1 MSVFSGNFSRAMR
14 NVSGA
19 LALPGL
25 AVVGLAAS
33 AVPALAAQ
41 SAMCADINAT
51 FANISITQNQTGP
64 SRNYPRSQYAL
75 GDVITI
81 TVTAI
86 ASTGGGNGVNVGG
99 AGNPGNDE
107 ADAITPNNIGLQAVG
122 SVSTTVTDA
131 TDGPNISISSFVGS
145 ASHPTDPFIFSITC
159 TSVAPPTPTPTP
171 APTPDAAVID
181 PIDPIISVVQQTH
194 SALVARTVSVPSLP
208 QRVGGTSGPGSFST
222 NPSESGLVL
231 NYATS
236 LVQLQ
241 NWGAAGDAAD
251 VLANTDPLDQ
261 PFNFWID
268 GTGAIHARTSSG
280 VDYWGT
286 FGLFSAGADY
296 LVSREVLVGL
306 AIHGDGMRDVS
317 SRSEINSRGVMAGP
331 YISAEVTEGVFLD
344 IATYYGK
351 SWADVKSGNFS
362 GSYDTQRLVATGS
375 LKGQIDLSDQLVLS
389 PNATIFYLREVAAA
403 YSLSDGAATQA
414 GAGFDA
420 TQYRVSLGSNLAY
433 KIDLEGGQ
441 VLTPFVGANLGLIFD
456 GGSTNLFGNATTGFA
471 YDTGS
476 GASLG
481 ANLDANVDGTS
492 FRSLG
497 ARATAR
503 LAF

>member
-1 MSVFSGNFSRAMR
+1 MSVFSGIFSRAMR
-14 NVSGA
+14 IVSSA

-25 AVVGLAAS
+25 AVVGLVAS
-33 AVPALAAQ
+33 AAPALAAQ

-81 TVTAI
+81 TVTAV
-86 ASTGGGNGVNVGG
+86 ASTGGGNTASVSG
-99 AGNPGNDE
+99 AGYPGVE
-107 ADAITPNNIGLQAVG
+107 EDAITPSNVSIQAVG
-122 SVSTTVTDA
+122 SVSATVTDV
-131 TDGPNISISSFVGS
+131 TTGPNIQITSMVGS
-145 ASHPTDPFIFSITC
+145 ASHPTDPFTFSITC
-159 TSVAPPTPTPTP
+159 TSAAVMPPTPTP
-171 APTPDAAVID
+171 DAAAID
-181 PIDPIISVVQQTH
+181 PIDPIVNVVQQTH
-194 SALVARTVSVPSLP
+194 TALVARTVSVPSLP
-208 QRVGGTSGPGSFST
+208 QRVGGTAGPGTFST
-222 NPSESGLVL
+222 NPSENGVVL

-251 VLANTDPLDQ
+251 VLANSDPLDQ

-306 AIHGDGMRDVS
+306 AVHGDGMRDLS
-317 SRSEINSRGVMAGP
+317 STSEINSRGVMAGP

-351 SWADVKSGNFS
+351 SWADVKSGNFL

-389 PNATIFYLREVAAA
+389 PNATIFYLREIAAA
-403 YSLSDGAATQA
+403 YSLSDGATTQA
-414 GAGFDA
+414 GAAFDA
-420 TQYRVSLGSNLAY
+420 TQYRVSVGSHLAY

-481 ANLDANVDGTS
+481 ANLDANLDGTS